1 MRVVSTLFAAA
12 GLALLGASPA
22 ALAAYQDRD
31 PNGDCSVR
39 VHYPTPTP
47 ASAEVFVMGVGT
59 AMSRWDYDNMAAQIN
74 GKGYVF
80 VAMDHQP
87 GSLTKTDP
95 VKYANCVNTV
105 KSNINAWLAPAGLV
119 TVAHWIVG
127 GHSAGGQA
135 AQNAKS
141 ANPALADAIFSIDPY
156 NLTGAGSV
164 TGPALYWGFNVTT
177 CFVGIND
184 AAKAGY
190 YGTVGQRAFVRVK
203 RVYSFNPC
211 GYSPKFFHC
220 SFCDAHCPA
229 CTNCMLTPSYFFT
242 DIANSVQKFI
252 VAAFYGTWSKA
263 NLTVPMTT
271 PIDLFVDSDAP

>member
-1 MRVVSTLFAAA
+1 MRVSSLLLSSLLAA
-12 GLALLGASPA
+12 GFIAAPA
-22 ALAAYQDRD
+22 QAAWMDQD
-31 PNGDCSVR
+31 PNADCSVR
-39 VHYPTPTP
+39 VHYPTSVP
-47 ASAEVFVMGVGT
+47 ASAEVFIMAVGT
-59 AMSRWDYDNMAAQIN
+59 AMSRWDYDNLANQMTT
-74 GKGYVF
+74 KGYVM

-87 GSLTKTDP
+87 GNLTKTDP
-95 VKYANCVNTV
+95 VKYQNCANAV
-105 KSNINAWLAPAGLV
+105 KANIATWLAPHGLN

-156 NLTGAGSV
+156 NLTGAGTV

-177 CFVGIND
+177 CFVNIND

-190 YGTVGQRAFVRVK
+190 YGTTGQRAFVRVQ

-220 SFCDAHCPA
+220 SFCDNHCPA
-229 CTNCMLTPSYFFT
+229 CTNCMFTPASFYV
-242 DIANSVQKFI
+242 DVANTVEKFI
-252 VAAFYGTWSKA
+252 NAAFYGTWSKA
-263 NLTVPMTT
+263 NLTVATTT
-271 PIDLFVDSDAP
+271 PIDLFVDTDTP